1 MVMKYLIS
9 LLSVCLAVLPAG
21 AQQGDCN
28 CSSADAYQKSLQE
41 GLIGVEYSNPVQ
53 GYEGEQY
60 LRDWAYGEINLKNGE
75 VISNIILRYD
85 RYMDELLWL
94 RTNDYRKGLLNKSEI
109 AGFRI
114 YKDGAYTE
122 AIFVKKRIRLPYLD
136 TAEVFVHE
144 LVQGK
149 LELFAY
155 RNVKVEP
162 VEFKLFDYTKHV
174 ISTSEND
181 YLIRLRRKSLLDLP
195 FIDKTE
201 MKKVLRQNRLAI
213 RNNELGLAMAIR
225 YYNQLNL

>member
-1 MVMKYLIS
+1 M
-9 LLSVCLAVLPAG
+9 
-21 AQQGDCN
+21 
-28 CSSADAYQKSLQE
+28 
-41 GLIGVEYSNPVQ
+41 
-53 GYEGEQY
+53 
-60 LRDWAYGEINLKNGE
+60 
-75 VISNIILRYD
+75 
-85 RYMDELLWL
+85 
-94 RTNDYRKGLLNKSEI
+94 
-109 AGFRI
+109 
-114 YKDGAYTE
+114 
-122 AIFVKKRIRLPYLD
+122 KKRIRLPYLD